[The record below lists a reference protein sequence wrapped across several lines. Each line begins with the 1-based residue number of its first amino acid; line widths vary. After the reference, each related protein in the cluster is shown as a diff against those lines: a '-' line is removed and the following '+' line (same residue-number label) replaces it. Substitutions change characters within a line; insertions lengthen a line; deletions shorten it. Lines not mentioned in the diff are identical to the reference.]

1 MGLRIRTNV
10 QSLNSQRNLG
20 YSVQKAG
27 KHMERLSSGYRIN
40 KSADDAAGLAISDNL
55 NADIR
60 SLYVARRN
68 ANDAV
73 SLLQVAEGGLSEINN
88 ISTRLRELAVQSAS
102 DTIGNRERVFLN
114 REYMQLKDEIDR
126 IVLSTEF
133 NGNRLLIGEGDGVP
147 VELTENA
154 AEQPLEIQVGKDY
167 ILPVD
172 DASEPNQ
179 VNIIQIDF
187 RQINAFTDG
196 DGSLELGNSQDDGG
210 TRVDS
215 KFEAQRSISAISNAI
230 QKIADYRSIIGSKQ
244 NRMVSASNNLSVQIE
259 NLSAAKSRIKDA
271 DFAAETAEF
280 TQASILKEA
289 GTSVL
294 AQANSLPKTAIP
306 LLQAM

>member
-154 AEQPLEIQVGKDY
+154 AEQPLKKFKLVKDY

-172 DASEPNQ
+172 DANEPNQ

-215 KFEAQRSISAISNAI
+215 KFSSEI
-230 QKIADYRSIIGSKQ
+230 
-244 NRMVSASNNLSVQIE
+244 NLSDQ
-259 NLSAAKSRIKDA
+259 
-271 DFAAETAEF
+271 
-280 TQASILKEA
+280 
-289 GTSVL
+289 
-294 AQANSLPKTAIP
+294 
-306 LLQAM
+306 